1 MEIRRRVAFLVMES
15 TTVIT
20 PSGSIEVR
28 IDGPDSRHTVLLLP
42 DAGESAAAFDA
53 VCERLHNSDLRTVVP
68 ETLDGLD
75 PAGVFAVLDQL
86 SLPWVHLAGSGAGA
100 ELAWAVA
107 AGRFGRFASLVVA
120 DRGHPAV
127 PAADGDVRDATAP
140 AAELPTTVVVSDPSR
155 KQEADASMRYVTG
168 EFRVVELDGVDN
180 VPAEAAAEF
189 ASAIALRTGSW

>member
-1 MEIRRRVAFLVMES
+1 MES
-15 TTVIT
+15 TTVTT
-20 PSGSIEVR
+20 PSGSFEVR
-28 IDGPDSRHTVLLLP
+28 IDGPASRHTVLLLP
-42 DAGESAAAFDA
+42 DAGESADVFDT

-75 PAGVFAVLDQL
+75 PVGIFALLDQL

-120 DRGHPAV
+120 DRGHPVV
-127 PAADGDVRDATAP
+127 PMADGAVRDASAP
-140 AAELPTTVVVSDPSR
+140 AAELPTTIVVGDPAR
-155 KQEADASMRYVTG
+155 KPEADASMRYVTG
-168 EFRVVELDGVDN
+168 EFRVVTLDGVDN
-180 VPAEAAAEF
+180 VPVQAAAEF